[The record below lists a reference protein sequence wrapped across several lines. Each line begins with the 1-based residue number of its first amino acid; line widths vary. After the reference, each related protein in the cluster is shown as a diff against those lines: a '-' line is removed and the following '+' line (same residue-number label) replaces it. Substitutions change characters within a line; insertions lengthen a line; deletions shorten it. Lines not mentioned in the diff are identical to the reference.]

1 MGQKKVSASHSG
13 DLRRETS
20 SDVLSVSK
28 HSSKTAVLTVEGE
41 RSDSPQPKLPETVSD
56 STSPET
62 QVKEEENRGK
72 PLPTRPPT
80 LLLRPE
86 RVDGEERRD
95 DSITM
100 SRLSTVKLKARASRG
115 RISMAQSVLTN
126 PWDGDETP
134 GSAAFERVLFKLPAF
149 PPPSALPTGSFKTG
163 LPLNPRETRTSSLL
177 PSEGKAPEDS
187 ESSVRE
193 SVAEG
198 VPV

>member
-1 MGQKKVSASHSG
+1 MMGQKKVSTSHSG
-13 DLRRETS
+13 DLRRES
-20 SDVLSVSK
+20 SSGVLSVSK
-28 HSSKTAVLTVEGE
+28 HSSKTAVLTVEEE
-41 RSDSPQPKLPETVSD
+41 RSDSPQPKLLETVSD
-56 STSPET
+56 STPPST
-62 QVKEEENRGK
+62 QAEEENRGK

-95 DSITM
+95 DSLAM

-163 LPLNPRETRTSSLL
+163 LPRNPRETRTFSVLS
-177 PSEGKAPEDS
+177 SEGKAPEDS

-193 SVAEG
+193 SVVEG